1 MALPMFGRDFLS
13 LADLSADELRLV
25 IDTAIRLKRDGSG
38 GLLPGRAIA
47 LVFEKPSLRTR
58 VSFER
63 AMQQL
68 GGHAIYLSQAEV
80 GIGVREPVKDIA
92 RVLNEYVDAIVA
104 RTFAQSTLNEL
115 AYYAEVPVINA
126 LSDEEHPCQALA
138 DVLTIVE
145 RFGDVHGLRVAYIGD
160 GNNVARSLLLATA
173 MLGAHTI
180 LATPAGYEPP
190 GDLMELAQGMAHDS
204 GGSVRVVRSPRE
216 AVAAADVV
224 YTDVW
229 TSMGQ
234 EDERL
239 RRQRD
244 FADYQVSLK
253 LLEGA
258 AGRAV
263 VMHDLPAHRGEEILD
278 EAIESSRSVVFQ
290 QAGNRL
296 HAQKALLALTLGG
309 IHA

>member
-1 MALPMFGRDFLS
+1 
-13 LADLSADELRLV
+13 
-25 IDTAIRLKRDGSG
+25 
-38 GLLPGRAIA
+38 
-47 LVFEKPSLRTR
+47 
-58 VSFER
+58 
-63 AMQQL
+63 
-68 GGHAIYLSQAEV
+68 
-80 GIGVREPVKDIA
+80 
-92 RVLNEYVDAIVA
+92 VDAIVA

-126 LSDEEHPCQALA
+126 LSDDEHPCQALA